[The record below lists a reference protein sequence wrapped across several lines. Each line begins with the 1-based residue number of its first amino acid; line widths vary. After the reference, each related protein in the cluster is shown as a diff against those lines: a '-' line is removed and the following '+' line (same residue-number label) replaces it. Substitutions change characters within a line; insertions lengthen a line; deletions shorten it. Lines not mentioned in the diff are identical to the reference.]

1 MRTLPFR
8 LGRFTLFDHV
18 ASGGMADI
26 YLARV
31 KTELGGA
38 RLLVIKEILPHLSKD
53 ARSSE
58 LLIDEA
64 KLSAQLTHANI
75 ARVEE
80 LGRHEDTLYI
90 AMEYV
95 EGLDLRELLKQCS
108 VRKLPL
114 PMEYRLYVVRELLRA
129 LDYAHHYQLEDA
141 VGVIH
146 RDVSPSNVLLSFSGE
161 VKLCDFGIASV
172 LRVGGSTNET
182 IEGKAG
188 YMSPEQARGERLDGR
203 ADIFAAGI
211 LLWELLAG
219 RRMYKASEGTSLIE
233 LARKGEV
240 PALRKLDLP
249 EAKTLEGIVARAL
262 APAPADRYATAAEM
276 FDELYGYCLS
286 TRQMASALRF
296 GEWLSSHFA
305 EEKLARR
312 RARERALMALEHGP
326 VLVMEPIPS
335 VSGSVAPPAA
345 EPATEDPLAAVAAE
359 APAETARAVTP
370 LPEEASPRSKVPHA
384 ESEPAEDV
392 ETHGSA
398 ASPSAPI
405 VATGAEPA
413 PATDRSAGIE
423 TLASTPRAGAKVRR
437 AEPEAV
443 AETPPPSA
451 NLKLV
456 VAVLLALAIAALV
469 AKFRG

>member
-38 RLLVIKEILPHLSKD
+38 RLLVIKEILPHLSQD
-53 ARSSE
+53 PRSSE

-80 LGRHEDTLYI
+80 LGRQEDTLYI

-172 LRVGGSTNET
+172 LRVGGSASET

-219 RRMYKASEGTSLIE
+219 RRMYKAAEGTSLIE

-249 EAKTLEGIVARAL
+249 DAGVLERIVARAL
-262 APAPADRYATAAEM
+262 AAAPTDRYATAAEM
-276 FDELYGYCLS
+276 FDDLYGYCLG

-335 VSGSVAPPAA
+335 VAGSIATPPTAASEEGPLDALVGDAPA
-345 EPATEDPLAAVAAE
+345 EPA
-359 APAETARAVTP
+359 RTP
-370 LPEEASPRSKVPHA
+370 KP
-384 ESEPAEDV
+384 
-392 ETHGSA
+392 
-398 ASPSAPI
+398 SPSA
-405 VATGAEPA
+405 A
-413 PATDRSAGIE
+413 
-423 TLASTPRAGAKVRR
+423 TLASNGPLRASREARESGATTTKTLPSPAPEDPSDEVPLGTDQSTARTSSPSTHRSRDLIVDATR
-437 AEPEAV
+437 ARS
-443 AETPPPSA
+443 AEGASA
-451 NLKLV
+451 GGHLKTV
-456 VAVLLALAIAALV
+456 VAVVLALAIAVLL
-469 AKFRG
+469 AKFLG